1 MQDFARVTSLFCDKL
16 GTSPLPYPSFL
27 LILTSRTLKTNLL
40 ICRQTYL
47 KTSRNLLICRWE
59 PTFSKG
65 NILPICRRIRYHSI
79 IKTYKYVAGTPSP
92 PHQQVTYL
100 SQKKH
105 QERRRPYL
113 FVANNL
119 LICRHNAADIA
130 WKPAIRCFNSY
141 YTPVFPPNMSR

>member
-1 MQDFARVTSLFCDKL
+1 MQSGKWRVAEYPLRASERYTARSAEYILYRDIRSSCFEQPHFSCDKL
-16 GTSPLPYPSFL
+16 GTSPPPYPSFL

-100 SQKKH
+100 SQ
-105 QERRRPYL
+105 Q
-113 FVANNL
+113 
-119 LICRHNAADIA
+119 
-130 WKPAIRCFNSY
+130 
-141 YTPVFPPNMSR
+141 